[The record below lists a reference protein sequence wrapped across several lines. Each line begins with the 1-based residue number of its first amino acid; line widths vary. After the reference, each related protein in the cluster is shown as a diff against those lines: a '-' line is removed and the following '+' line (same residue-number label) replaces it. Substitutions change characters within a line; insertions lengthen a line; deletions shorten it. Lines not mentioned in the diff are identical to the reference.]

1 MRRRTFISLLGVIAV
16 TGSARA
22 QNPRQRRVGVLM
34 QGGGAHLAG
43 LEGLRLESV
52 WKIGL
57 RWGFVWGLAVIQAL
71 DVDRAEPWPDGQDR
85 EEDQA
90 LLV

>member
-1 MRRRTFISLLGVIAV
+1 MVMVQVRTVYEID
-16 TGSARA
+16 
-22 QNPRQRRVGVLM
+22 PRSGRFP
-34 QGGGAHLAG
+34 
-43 LEGLRLESV
+43 LESV

>member
-1 MRRRTFISLLGVIAV
+1 MPVHCTIEPADCSAAELLLLAIG
-16 TGSARA
+16 RA
-22 QNPRQRRVGVLM
+22 GVLSCR
-34 QGGGAHLAG
+34 AILAEE
-43 LEGLRLESV
+43 LDTLLNLLESV

>member
-1 MRRRTFISLLGVIAV
+1 MDAYLRRFEAELRSSLANRTVPHGRSLPETREWA
-16 TGSARA
+16 ARERA
-22 QNPRQRRVGVLM
+22 
-34 QGGGAHLAG
+34 
-43 LEGLRLESV
+43 LESV